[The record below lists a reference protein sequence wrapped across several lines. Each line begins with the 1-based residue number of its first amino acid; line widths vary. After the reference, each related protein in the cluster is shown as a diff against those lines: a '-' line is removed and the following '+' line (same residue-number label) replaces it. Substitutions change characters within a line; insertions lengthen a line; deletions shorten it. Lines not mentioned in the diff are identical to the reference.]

1 MGFPLL
7 EIHICFAGQE
17 QKLKEGSAMCYLPFH
32 CTPPPKKKKKIFH
45 QDSYLPMEDYIPN
58 QAKSQFMISIYYVR
72 ASDIH

>member
-1 MGFPLL
+1 MKGRISNVLPPLPL
-7 EIHICFAGQE
+7 Y
-17 QKLKEGSAMCYLPFH
+17 SPS
-32 CTPPPKKKKKIFH
+32 KKKKIH

>member
-7 EIHICFAGQE
+7 EIHICFAGQGW
-17 QKLKEGSAMCYLPFH
+17 KWKEGSAMCYLPFH
-32 CTPPPKKKKKIFH
+32 CTPPPKKKIH
-45 QDSYLPMEDYIPN
+45 QDSYLPVEDYIPN

>member
-32 CTPPPKKKKKIFH
+32 CTPPPKKKKNFH

>member
-32 CTPPPKKKKKIFH
+32 CTPPPKKKKFH

>member
-32 CTPPPKKKKKIFH
+32 CTPPPKKKKIH